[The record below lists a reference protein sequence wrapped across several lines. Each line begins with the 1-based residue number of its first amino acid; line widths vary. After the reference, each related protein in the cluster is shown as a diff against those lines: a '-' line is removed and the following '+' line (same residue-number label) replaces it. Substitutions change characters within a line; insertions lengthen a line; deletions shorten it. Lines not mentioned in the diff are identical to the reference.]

1 MIADEV
7 PETIVKKV
15 AWGSVRSNMLAT
27 YAHLS
32 DADVDRVLLA
42 KAGIKTP
49 EKKAEV
55 GVRARQCT
63 NCGKI
68 NASTDKF
75 CSICG
80 TPLTS
85 AARSKLEGHQKWMD
99 DNPEAMVAY
108 YQAKA
113 DEKKKSS

>member
-7 PETIVKKV
+7 PETIVKKI

-55 GVRARQCT
+55 GVRARQCGH
-63 NCGKI
+63 CGKI
-68 NASTDKF
+68 NGSTDKH
-75 CSICG
+75 CANCG
-80 TPLTS
+80 TPITKSGLKNKEDII
-85 AARSKLEGHQKWMD
+85 RLIDE
-99 DNPEAMVAY
+99 NPELY
-108 YQAKA
+108 KILKEIG
-113 DEKKKSS
+113 EKKGQKT